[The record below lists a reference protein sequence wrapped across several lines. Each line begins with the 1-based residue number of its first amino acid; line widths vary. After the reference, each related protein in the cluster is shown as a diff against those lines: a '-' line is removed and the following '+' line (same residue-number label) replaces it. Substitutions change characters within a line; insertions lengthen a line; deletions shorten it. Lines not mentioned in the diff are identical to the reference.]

1 VGLGVDQLLRVN
13 GSPRAAALRM
23 RQPNAMERALA
34 PLLFAVAAIVACA
47 LLDAHDLGVAA
58 CTVALWALGTR
69 AIKQD
74 RLAPL
79 LHLTAGVLALGLL
92 RDAATAGAFAPA
104 ACVLVLG
111 TLVSRDPLVSANE
124 RAFAA
129 GGLVI
134 GVVLVLVPS
143 DPVLKIIG
151 VACLPLALRAFVLQ
165 GLSPQQSS
173 ALWNMV
179 ALLHVAAVVAFVPA
193 HGALAAAWVAVLAEV
208 MLLAGAAVLLARNAG
223 MLSRFPQRTLAMGG
237 GGLLLLCAL
246 AVPGTGAWPL
256 LVTTVVAAIIGVFY
270 WPART

>member
-1 VGLGVDQLLRVN
+1 VGLGVEELLRVN
-13 GSPRAAALRM
+13 GSPRAAALRAL
-23 RQPNAMERALA
+23 QPSAMERALP

-58 CTVALWALGTR
+58 GAIALWALGTR
-69 AIKQD
+69 AIKRQP
-74 RLAPL
+74 LAPL

-92 RDAATAGAFAPA
+92 RDAASAGAFVPA
-104 ACVLVLG
+104 TCILVLG
-111 TLVSRDPLVSANE
+111 ALVPVT
-124 RAFAA
+124 
-129 GGLVI
+129 GGARTYGGVGLAIGIVLVI
-134 GVVLVLVPS
+134 VPA

-151 VACLPLALRAFVLQ
+151 IACLPLALRTFVIQ
-165 GLSPQQSS
+165 GLSPQQSG

-223 MLSRFPQRTLAMGG
+223 HMPFPQRTLAMGG
-237 GGLLLLCAL
+237 GAILLLCAL

-256 LVTTVVAAIIGVFY
+256 LVTAVVAAIVGVFY